1 MREAADEETEDEV
14 EKVVVHH
21 RRVVVHLAHD
31 LTQRIAHHRR
41 TTTITVTQ
49 AAISEA
55 QTMETVMVVPEESET
70 TTLAVTKM
78 VKMV

>member
-49 AAISEA
+49 TAISEA